1 MTHRVINFNAGPATL
16 PLSVLEKT
24 RDELLD
30 FEGTGMSL
38 LEHSHRGAAYA
49 AVHAEAKSLLKELLS
64 IPDDYHVLFMQGG
77 ASAQFALVAMNLLDG
92 GSADYA
98 VTGTWSKK
106 ALAEAK
112 VLGGG
117 RVAFD
122 ASAGGGGFTRV
133 PKQEELDLDPKARYL
148 HITTNNTVAGTQYH
162 YIPKSDAPL
171 VADMSS
177 DILSRSLDVSKFGI
191 IYAGAQKNLGP
202 AGVTIVIIKDS
213 LVGEGNA
220 ALPKIFRYRTIVDGD
235 SLQNTGP
242 TFPIYMVRNVLQ
254 WVKANGGAAGMEQR
268 NKAKAALLYA
278 TIDGNAD
285 FFRCPIEL
293 ESRSLMN
300 VVFRL
305 PTEDLEKQFIA
316 EAAKNELMGIKG
328 HRSVGGIRCS
338 IYNAMEPSSI
348 EKLVGFMKD
357 FAAKNG

>member
-1 MTHRVINFNAGPATL
+1 MTHRVINFNPGPATL

-30 FEGTGMSL
+30 FEGTGMSI
-38 LEHSHRGAAYA
+38 LEHSHRGAAYS
-49 AVHAEAKSLLKELLS
+49 AVHAEAKALLKELLGV
-64 IPDDYHVLFMQGG
+64 PDGYHILFMQGG
-77 ASAQFALVAMNLLDG
+77 ASGQFALVPMNLLNG
-92 GSADYA
+92 GSADYS
-98 VTGTWSKK
+98 VTGTWGKK

-122 ASAGGGGFTRV
+122 ANAEGKGFTRV
-133 PKQEELDLDPKARYL
+133 PKQEELDLDPNARYL
-148 HITTNNTVAGTQYH
+148 HITSNNTVAGTQYH
-162 YIPKSDAPL
+162 YIPKADVPI

-177 DILSRSLDVSKFGI
+177 DILSRPLDVSKFGI

-202 AGVTIVIIKDS
+202 AGVTIVIIKDE

-220 ALPKIFRYRTIVDGD
+220 AIPKIFRYRTIVDGD

-242 TFPIYMVRNVLQ
+242 TFPIYMVRNMLQ

-268 NKAKAALLYA
+268 NKAKAGLLYG
-278 TIDGNAD
+278 TIDDNPD
-285 FFRCPIEL
+285 FFRCPIEKD
-293 ESRSLMN
+293 SRSLMN

-305 PTEDLEKQFIA
+305 PSEDLEKRFIA
-316 EAAKNELMGIKG
+316 EAGQNELMGVKG

-338 IYNAMEPSSI
+338 IYNAMEPTGV

-357 FAAKNG
+357 FAQKNG